1 MQFTIQQI
9 ADALGAECQGD
20 GGLTIVRAAEPG
32 DAGPTDLAMAMS
44 PKYAEALSK
53 GEARAAVLWEG
64 ADWQAMGL
72 RAAIFVKRPRM
83 AMAGITAM
91 LDRGQGIEPGIHPSA
106 VIDPDRSP
114 IWVPTSRWRR
124 GPMRCRTP
132 PTRSGSDCR

>member
-53 GEARAAVLWEG
+53 GKLAPPFCGKARIGRQWGCE
-64 ADWQAMGL
+64 
-72 RAAIFVKRPRM
+72 RPF
-83 AMAGITAM
+83 
-91 LDRGQGIEPGIHPSA
+91 S
-106 VIDPDRSP
+106 
-114 IWVPTSRWRR
+114 
-124 GPMRCRTP
+124 
-132 PTRSGSDCR
+132 